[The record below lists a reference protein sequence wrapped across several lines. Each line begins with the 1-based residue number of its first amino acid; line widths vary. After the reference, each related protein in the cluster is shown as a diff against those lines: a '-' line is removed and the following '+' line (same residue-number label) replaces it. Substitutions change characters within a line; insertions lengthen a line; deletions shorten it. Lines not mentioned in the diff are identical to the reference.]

1 MIIGGFVSSSGG
13 VHTALTRAAENQF
26 DVAMF
31 FIGSPNSWHLPK
43 LTDTE
48 SELFKQTQKQTK
60 IIRTY
65 AHGLYLANLAT
76 PDKELWN
83 KSVQALITTMNNG
96 NKIGLTG
103 VIFHL
108 GSHKQTS
115 TESGIERVI
124 KGMQKILSETSGP
137 TKLIMEN
144 SVKQGDKVGVD
155 FKELGQIYKEL
166 DQTRVAI
173 CYDTCHGFASGY
185 DYANPQSLQNL
196 INDIRNNIGLESL
209 MCAHTNDSEGELN
222 NHKDRHANIGQG
234 KIGKAGFKAFCTHPA
249 FRNLDFILEVPG
261 IDGKGP
267 SYKDKQAL
275 LACQT

>member
-13 VHTALTRAAENQF
+13 VHAALTRAAENQF
-26 DVAMF
+26 DCAMF

-76 PDKELWN
+76 PDNVLWE

-96 NKIGLTG
+96 YKINLTG

-124 KGMQKILSETSGP
+124 KGMQKILSETSGS

-155 FKELGQIYKEL
+155 FNQLGQILKEL
-166 DQTRVAI
+166 DQSRVAI

-185 DYANPQSLQNL
+185 NYVDPKSLDQL
-196 INDIRNNIGLESL
+196 VLDIKTNVGTENVT
-209 MCAHTNDSEGELN
+209 CVHTNDSLGELN

-234 KIGKAGFKAFCTHPA
+234 YISKAGFKAFCTNPV
-249 FRNLDFILEVPG
+249 FNNLDFILEVPG
-261 IDGKGP
+261 IEGNGP
-267 SYKDKQAL
+267 SIKDKQAL
-275 LACQT
+275 LDCIN